1 MEHLD
6 EKVAA
11 HEATLAQM
19 NERLGNIE
27 ATLRDLNGRLDAG
40 FRDVNQRM
48 ATMATA
54 MATKGELRWWATL
67 ISGLIAIATGAIL
80 KYG

>member
-6 EKVAA
+6 EKITA
-11 HEATLAQM
+11 HDATLAQM

-27 ATLRDLNGRLDAG
+27 ATLRDLTGRLDAG
-40 FRDVNQRM
+40 FRDVDQRI
-48 ATMATA
+48 
-54 MATKGELRWWATL
+54 ATKEELRWCAAL

>member
-11 HEATLAQM
+11 HEATLGQM

-27 ATLRDLNGRLDAG
+27 ATLRDI
-40 FRDVNQRM
+40 NQRM

-54 MATKGELRWWATL
+54 MATKEELRWWAAL

>member
-1 MEHLD
+1 MERME

-19 NERLGNIE
+19 NERLGSIDARLTAIE
-27 ATLRDLNGRLDAG
+27 T
-40 FRDVNQRM
+40 RM
-48 ATMATA
+48 AAMTNA